1 MKNSFHFLI
10 LKLYHNIAYV
20 FPSYIAPFLLVS
32 QTGWGSLR
40 IKENYWGAI
49 KHALNKFEEWPG
61 TITIF
66 CVVVSV
72 RKWDSIAK
80 QMMCMHVV
88 TDIHSLSSVSL
99 FSYVFCTGFSVV
111 RNIPYISFYIFVILS
126 IILNTSGYFEN
137 YY

>member
-1 MKNSFHFLI
+1 MHSTVYIDYYYHLFLNFLNENSSFFISWKNSFHFLI

-72 RKWDSIAK
+72 RKCD
-80 QMMCMHVV
+80 
-88 TDIHSLSSVSL
+88 
-99 FSYVFCTGFSVV
+99 
-111 RNIPYISFYIFVILS
+111 
-126 IILNTSGYFEN
+126 
-137 YY
+137 